1 VESPRLATEAHGNWF
16 VQVYSRILAQ
26 FRALSRAMKQYDV
39 VVVGGGIHGAGVLQA
54 AAAAGHSALLI
65 ERLGLASGTSSRSSK
80 LIHGGLRYLES
91 GQFALVRESLRER
104 AIHLRIAAELV
115 ELKPFFIPVYRD
127 TRRRPWQLKLGL
139 WMYALLGGFDSSTR
153 FGTVPK
159 SDWSAL
165 DGLETHD
172 LEAVIRYHDAQ
183 TDDALLTRAVAD
195 SALSL
200 GAELAMPAS
209 FTGATLAD
217 DGVTV
222 AYRQDRVGMECN
234 ARVLVNAAGPWATR
248 VAGAIRPAIPIPDV
262 DLVQGTHIVLPF
274 PVTSGIYYV
283 ESPADG
289 RAVFV
294 MPWHGATLIG
304 TTETPYRGE
313 PDQVHPLPEEEEY
326 LLAVARRYF
335 PAFRHLTREHITQR
349 FAGLR
354 VLPAATQAAFDRSRE
369 TIFSTDRESKPRVL
383 GIYGGKLTG
392 WRAAAAHVLERISTS
407 LPARPRLAATDQ
419 LILRRPT

>member
-1 VESPRLATEAHGNWF
+1 
-16 VQVYSRILAQ
+16 
-26 FRALSRAMKQYDV
+26 MKQYDV

-65 ERLGLASGTSSRSSK
+65 ERVGLASGTSSRSSK

-104 AIHLRIAAELV
+104 AIHLRIAEDLV
-115 ELKPFFIPVYRD
+115 ELKPFFIPVYKD
-127 TRRRPWQLKLGL
+127 TRRRPWQLKVGL
-139 WMYALLGGFDSSTR
+139 WMYALLGGFDASTR
-153 FGTVPK
+153 FGAVPK
-159 SDWSAL
+159 AEWSTL
-165 DGLETHD
+165 DGLDTHGLD
-172 LEAVIRYHDAQ
+172 AVIRYHDAQ
-183 TDDALLTRAVAD
+183 TDDAMLTRAVVQ

-209 FTGATLAD
+209 FESAALTD
-217 DGVTV
+217 DGVHLSYVSGAQTV
-222 AYRQDRVGMECN
+222 ECA
-234 ARVLVNAAGPWATR
+234 ARVLVNAAGPWAPQI
-248 VAGAIRPAIPIPDV
+248 AGMVQPPIVIPDV

-274 PVTSGIYYV
+274 AVTAGIYYV
-283 ESPADG
+283 ESPTDG

-304 TTETPYRGE
+304 TTETPYHGA

-326 LLAVARRYF
+326 LLAVARHYF

-354 VLPAATQAAFDRSRE
+354 VLPAASQAAFDRSRE
-369 TIFSTDRESKPRVL
+369 TIFSTDREPKPRVL

-392 WRAAAAHVLERISTS
+392 WRAAAAHVLQRISPS
-407 LPARPRLAATDQ
+407 LPVSQRRAATDQ

>member
-1 VESPRLATEAHGNWF
+1 
-16 VQVYSRILAQ
+16 
-26 FRALSRAMKQYDV
+26 MKQYDV
-39 VVVGGGIHGAGVLQA
+39 VIVGGGIHGAGVLQA

-115 ELKPFFIPVYRD
+115 ELKPFFIPVYRE

-139 WMYALLGGFDSSTR
+139 WVYALLGGFDASTR
-153 FGTVPK
+153 FGVVPRRE
-159 SDWSAL
+159 WSSL
-165 DGLETHD
+165 DGLETHG

-183 TDDALLTRAVAD
+183 TDDALLTRAVVQ

-209 FTGATLAD
+209 FTGATLTD
-217 DGVTV
+217 EHVCVIYSQGGSTV
-222 AYRQDRVGMECN
+222 QVG
-234 ARVLVNAAGPWATR
+234 ARVLINAAGPWAPHI
-248 VAGAIRPAIPIPDV
+248 AGAIRPAIPIPDV

-274 PVTSGIYYV
+274 AVAAGIYYV
-283 ESPADG
+283 ESPTDG

-304 TTETPYRGE
+304 TTETPYRGA
-313 PDQVHPLPEEEEY
+313 PDQVHPLPSEEEY
-326 LLAVARRYF
+326 LLAVARHYF
-335 PAFRHLTREHITQR
+335 PAFRHLSREHITQR

-369 TIFSTDRESKPRVL
+369 TIFTTDRESKPRVL

-392 WRAAAAHVLERISTS
+392 WRAAAAHVLERISPS
-407 LPARPRLAATDQ
+407 LPAAPRRAATDQ
-419 LILRRPT
+419 LILRRCT